1 MENALTIL
9 GSSSALPTSQRFSSA
24 QVLQM
29 LERFFLID
37 CGEGTQI
44 QLRRANISFSKIQAI
59 FISHL
64 HGDHYLGIFGVLS
77 SFTLLGRKKPLRIFA
92 PKGFQKIVQFQLEFL
107 VSELTF
113 PIYFIDLPNEP
124 FALVHS
130 DKKVDIYAFKLH
142 HRIDTWGFYFKEKPK
157 DYTVLKEAIE
167 LYKLTI
173 PQILTAKRGE
183 DIEIDNTHVIKNNLI
198 AIPPLAPK
206 SYVYISDTLFYAS
219 ISQYFQNVTLL
230 YHEATFSHNLLD
242 RAKETYHSTAL
253 QAAEFAQMCNAKQ
266 LLIGHFSARYKSVIE
281 LEKEAQT
288 IFPNTKAVQD
298 LETYYF

>member
-77 SFTLLGRKKPLRIFA
+77 SFTLLGRKTPLRIFA

-124 FALVHS
+124 FALVYS

>member
-77 SFTLLGRKKPLRIFA
+77 SFTLLGRKTPLRIFA

-124 FALVHS
+124 FALVYS

-253 QAAEFAQMCNAKQ
+253 QAADFAQMCNAKQ